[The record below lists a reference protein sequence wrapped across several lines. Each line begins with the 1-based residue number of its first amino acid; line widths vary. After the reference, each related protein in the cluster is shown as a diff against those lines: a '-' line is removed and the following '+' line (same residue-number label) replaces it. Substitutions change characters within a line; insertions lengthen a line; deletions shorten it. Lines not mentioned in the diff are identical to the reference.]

1 MPQREAPLVVLMDGS
16 GSLRQMERR
25 AGKLAPNLISTSR
38 LANPEGKPR
47 QFFKFISAAESWV
60 WRELGGLEGVTPFRQ
75 KRLSDDF
82 PRAGRARNWGQK
94 HRGGHKERTRWR
106 DVCLTVQDFA
116 Y

>member
-16 GSLRQMERR
+16 GSLRQMKRR
-25 AGKLAPNLISTSR
+25 AGKLAPNLISSSR

-47 QFFKFISAAESWV
+47 QFFEFISAAESWV
-60 WRELGGLEGVTPFRQ
+60 WRELGGLEGLTPFRQ

-94 HRGGHKERTRWR
+94 HRGGHKEQTRCR
-106 DVCLTVQDFA
+106 NVCLTVQDFA